1 VDDVRS
7 TVRWLSADRVRAH
20 LAGLPPAHGYRLT
33 VKPLRYRDRP
43 HLAAYT
49 EFDARRITIQM
60 PEPFLPFGEIVPY
73 AAKRLPSKGMR
84 FAWVSEG
91 ITLRQPREVLRFLW
105 CHEWYHWYLKE
116 VLGRKSHAET
126 ACDRFALRNYLRE
139 RVTVDDAR
147 DALRKPK
154 IDFADNPDA
163 GTVHEAPATPV
174 RRQRAAR
181 ASAFEALRLDV

>member
-1 VDDVRS
+1 VEDVRS
-7 TVRWLSADRVRAH
+7 TVKWLPADRVRAH
-20 LAGLPPAHGYRLT
+20 LAGLPPATGYRLT

-49 EFDARRITIQM
+49 EFDARRITIQV
-60 PEPFLPFGEIVPY
+60 PEPFLQFGEIVPY

-91 ITLRQPREVLRFLW
+91 ITLREPREVLRFLW

-139 RVTVDDAR
+139 RVTIDDAKE
-147 DALRKPK
+147 ALRKPR
-154 IDFADNPDA
+154 IELRDDPDA
-163 GTVHEAPATPV
+163 AAVEEAPAPPP
-174 RRQRAAR
+174 RQRVAR
-181 ASAFEALRLDV
+181 TSRFEALRLDL

>member
-7 TVRWLSADRVRAH
+7 TVKWLAPERVRTH
-20 LAGLPPAHGYRLT
+20 LAGLPPAPGYRLV
-33 VKPLRYRDRP
+33 VKPLRYRERP

-49 EFDARRITIQM
+49 EFDARRITIQI

-73 AAKRLPSKGMR
+73 AAKRLPSRGMR

-91 ITLRQPREVLRFLW
+91 ITLHGPRDVLRFLW

-139 RVTVDDAR
+139 HVTMEDAQV
-147 DALRKPK
+147 ALRKPK
-154 IDFADNPDA
+154 IALAEDPDA
-163 GTVHEAPATPV
+163 EPLQESPATRQQ
-174 RRQRAAR
+174 RRVAR
-181 ASAFEALRLDV
+181 ASRFEALRLDL